1 MNRAIQPALQPPGCT
16 KAFKGKGEVRRRLR
30 DVEQQLTVL
39 NRRMRQLKDQT
50 RQVRGRR
57 FALAT
62 FVKHGRQSVGLRWRY
77 LLGWHATW
85 ERDIEPELGMFPV
98 ELQTW
103 YRRVN
108 MAAAILN
115 VQERCLRY
123 ERLALKR
130 LLERLRE

>member
-1 MNRAIQPALQPPGCT
+1 
-16 KAFKGKGEVRRRLR
+16 
-30 DVEQQLTVL
+30 
-39 NRRMRQLKDQT
+39 MRQLKDQT
-50 RQVRGRR
+50 RQVRGRH

-62 FVKHGRQSVGLRWRY
+62 YVKHRRESV
-77 LLGWHATW
+77 LLGWRYVLGWNATW
-85 ERDIEPELGMFPV
+85 ERDVEPSLGMFPV

-123 ERLALKR
+123 ERLALKK
-130 LLERLRE
+130 LLLRLRE

>member
-1 MNRAIQPALQPPGCT
+1 MEIQTALLPWGST
-16 KAFKGKGEVRRRLR
+16 KAFKGKGDLRRRLR
-30 DVEQQLTVL
+30 EVEQQLIVL
-39 NRRMRQLKDQT
+39 NRRMRQLKEHT
-50 RQVRGRR
+50 RQVRGRH

-62 FVKHGRQSVGLRWRY
+62 YVKHRRESV
-77 LLGWHATW
+77 LLGWRHVLGWNATW
-85 ERDIEPELGMFPV
+85 ERDVEPSLEMFPV

-123 ERLALKR
+123 ERLALRK
-130 LLERLRE
+130 LLQRLRE

>member
-1 MNRAIQPALQPPGCT
+1 M
-16 KAFKGKGEVRRRLR
+16 RRRVR

-39 NRRMRQLKDQT
+39 NRRMRQLKEQT
-50 RQVRGRR
+50 RQVRGWH
-57 FALAT
+57 FALQAC
-62 FVKHGRQSVGLRWRY
+62 VKHGRESVTLRWRY
-77 LLGWHATW
+77 RLGWNAMW
-85 ERDIEPELGMFPV
+85 ERDIEPSLGMFPV

-103 YRRVN
+103 YRRAN